1 MQERRLRHCDTLEG
15 RDRGE
20 ESGDLATALR
30 GGSRAFDGA
39 CLVVRRSQA
48 PATTMDEYESDDD
61 SEGGMPIELCSV
73 FWKLL
78 YNSTSIEPLQKA
90 RPAPE

>member
-1 MQERRLRHCDTLEG
+1 MLRYYRKKPPYTRDTEG
-15 RDRGE
+15 RREREEVILPQRRGVVLLP
-20 ESGDLATALR
+20 GLR
-30 GGSRAFDGA
+30 VIIRHSE
-39 CLVVRRSQA
+39 A
-48 PATTMDEYESDDD
+48 PATTMDEYGSDDD

-90 RPAPE
+90 GPAPE